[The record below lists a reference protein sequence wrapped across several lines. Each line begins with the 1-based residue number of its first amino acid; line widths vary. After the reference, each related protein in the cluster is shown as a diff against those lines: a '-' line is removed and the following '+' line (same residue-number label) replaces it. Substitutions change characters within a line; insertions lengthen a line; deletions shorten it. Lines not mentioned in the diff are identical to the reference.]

1 MLDLD
6 DFKEA
11 NDSLGHACGDTILR
25 IVARRLQSIFR
36 GKDCI
41 ARMGGDE
48 FAVFM
53 PGIAGLE
60 DLTKKL
66 DLIIARLSAQM
77 TVSHTKYTQTISIGA
92 CYVEAN
98 TKLQLDQCYK
108 LADDAL
114 YEAKRKGKNAWQVG
128 ETVCT
133 SR

>member
-1 MLDLD
+1 
-6 DFKEA
+6 
-11 NDSLGHACGDTILR
+11 
-25 IVARRLQSIFR
+25 
-36 GKDCI
+36 
-41 ARMGGDE
+41 
-48 FAVFM
+48 
-53 PGIAGLE
+53 LE